1 VRSYIVLLKGIS
13 RIYAGCGVSQTLNNN
28 QILERRIYHVIYKS
42 IILICSI
49 NNMKGVLIMFKKF
62 VAALLAITLSLGTVL
77 TTGASVFEEK
87 NSKDPGLYVFTKETS
102 NEIV

>member
-1 VRSYIVLLKGIS
+1 
-13 RIYAGCGVSQTLNNN
+13 
-28 QILERRIYHVIYKS
+28 
-42 IILICSI
+42 
-49 NNMKGVLIMFKKF
+49 MFKKF